1 MATKKDSKTLNDLAI
16 CIEARL
22 EAKADELLV
31 KAGESL
37 NAFCG
42 RNGITRCSLCKALL
56 NDLEGLREEVK
67 MNIINE
73 IVKQAEEAKKP
84 C

>member
-1 MATKKDSKTLNDLAI
+1 MPTKKDSKTLNDLAAR
-16 CIEARL
+16 IEADA

-37 NAFCG
+37 NAFCE
-42 RNGITRCSLCKALL
+42 RHNITRRSLCKALID
-56 NDLEGLREEVK
+56 DLQGLREEVK
-67 MNIINE
+67 TNIINE
-73 IVKQAEEAKKP
+73 IVKQAKEAKKP